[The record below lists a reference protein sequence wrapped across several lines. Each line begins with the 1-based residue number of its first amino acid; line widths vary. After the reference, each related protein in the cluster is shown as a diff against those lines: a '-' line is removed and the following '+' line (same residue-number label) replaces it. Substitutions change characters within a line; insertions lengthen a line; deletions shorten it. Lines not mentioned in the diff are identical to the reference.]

1 MTEDIMKKFNLSIT
15 DYVILSGGVVN
26 VIVISTI
33 FIYWLIYT

>member
-1 MTEDIMKKFNLSIT
+1 MIEAIKKLSTT